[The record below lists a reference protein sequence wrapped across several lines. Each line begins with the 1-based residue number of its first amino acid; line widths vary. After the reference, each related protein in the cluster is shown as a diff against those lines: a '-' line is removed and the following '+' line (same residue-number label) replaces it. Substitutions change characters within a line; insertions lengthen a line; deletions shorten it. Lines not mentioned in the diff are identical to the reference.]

1 MGIFAR
7 HAHKDKL
14 AYNTNHDTLMTMSPV
29 NRAKM
34 ITYFIAANTRI
45 KLDPEDRTKV
55 TRALDTISRNANL
68 LGLAGFFIGAMA
80 TKMYRVNSRYALL
93 AGGFAAYYARFLYM
107 NHAEREFVFES
118 NLISQ
123 LALKYKFSIFD
134 FHNSKKE
141 VQICQLAAEILS
153 ENPSL
158 LNTYPD

>member
-14 AYNTNHDTLMTMSPV
+14 AYNTNHDTLMAMSPL

-45 KLDPEDRTKV
+45 KLDPEDRTKFTKAV
-55 TRALDTISRNANL
+55 DAIFHNANI
-68 LGLAGFFIGAMA
+68 LGFAGFFIGTIAP
-80 TKMYRVNSRYALL
+80 KLLRVNWKASVLV
-93 AGGFAAYYARFLYM
+93 GGFASYYARFLYM

-118 NLISQ
+118 DLVRQ
-123 LALKYKFSIFD
+123 LTLKYQFTIFD

-141 VQICQLAAEILS
+141 VQVCQLAAEILS

-158 LNTYPD
+158 LNTYTD